1 VERAAVGGLTLGWAG
16 LGIAVA
22 AYVVL
27 FARERVAD
35 IDRVDVE
42 DETLTPDD
50 AAAAFPTA

>member
-42 DETLTPDD
+42 DETLTPED

>member
-1 VERAAVGGLTLGWAG
+1 MEIALGWAG

-35 IDRVDVE
+35 IDRVYVK
-42 DETLTPDD
+42 DETVSPPD
-50 AAAAFPTA
+50 ATAAFPIA